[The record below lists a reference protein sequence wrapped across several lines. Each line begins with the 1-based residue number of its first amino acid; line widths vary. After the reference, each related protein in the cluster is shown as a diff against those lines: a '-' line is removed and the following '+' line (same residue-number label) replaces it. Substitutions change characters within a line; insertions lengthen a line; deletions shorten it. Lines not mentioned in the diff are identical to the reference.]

1 MFFSSDSPLDLKIK
15 GNMLCDLFS
24 LAGEFGNLP
33 TDTSLSWG
41 QLMLFKVFRQVQYL
55 SIRNSQSLTHV
66 KGTSPCS
73 IQCSVEALLKLP
85 AG

>member
-33 TDTSLSWG
+33 TDTSLS
-41 QLMLFKVFRQVQYL
+41 
-55 SIRNSQSLTHV
+55 
-66 KGTSPCS
+66 
-73 IQCSVEALLKLP
+73 
-85 AG
+85 